1 MLMIKPY
8 ASLLMLSLFALLST
22 GCKTFP
28 KGEKNGVAQKARV
41 LFDTDANNE
50 VDDQHALAYLLFNG
64 KAFQVEGIT
73 VNATYNG
80 GTIDSHYREA
90 ERVIRLCGTEGRF
103 PLVKGADKDFTTIKN
118 AIHQTTFDGS
128 EAVNLIIEKA
138 RTGNGQPLVIIAVG
152 KLTNIAL
159 ALTKD
164 STIASK
170 VRVVWLGSN
179 YPESGEYN
187 QDNDTAALNY
197 LLDSEVPFEMVTV
210 RYGKPSG
217 TDAVKVTK
225 EEITKNMTG
234 KGPRIAQAVV
244 GRHGAAFT
252 TFGDYSVNLFEHIE
266 LYGTPPARSLF
277 DMAAVAVVKNPS
289 WAKKRELPAPALVN
303 NQWVERP
310 ANRRMITVWENFD
323 RDKIMQDYFKTMKR
337 YHLVTK

>member
-138 RTGNGQPLVIIAVG
+138 RTGNRKPLVVIAVG

-159 ALTKD
+159 ALAKD

-303 NQWVERP
+303 NQWAEQP
-310 ANRRMITVWENFD
+310 ANRRLITVWENFD

>member
-234 KGPRIAQAVV
+234 KGPRVAQAVV

-303 NQWVERP
+303 NQWAEQP
-310 ANRRMITVWENFD
+310 ANRRLITVWENFD

>member
-64 KAFQVEGIT
+64 KAFQVDGIT

-90 ERVIRLCGTEGRF
+90 ERVIRLCDTEGRF

-179 YPESGEYN
+179 YPEPGEYN

-197 LLDSEVPFEMVTV
+197 LLNSEVPFEMVTV

-225 EEITKNMTG
+225 EEIIKNMTG
-234 KGPRIAQAVV
+234 KGPRVAQAVV

-303 NQWVERP
+303 NQWAEQP
-310 ANRRMITVWENFD
+310 ANRRLITVWENFD

>member
-1 MLMIKPY
+1 
-8 ASLLMLSLFALLST
+8 MLSVFVLLST
-22 GCKTFP
+22 SCKTFP

-80 GTIDSHYREA
+80 GNIDSHYREA
-90 ERVIRLCGTEGRF
+90 ERVVRLCGTEGRF
-103 PLVKGADKDFTTIKN
+103 PLVKGADKDFNTIKN
-118 AIHQTTFDGS
+118 AMHQTRFDGS
-128 EAVNLIIEKA
+128 DAVNLIIEKA
-138 RTGNGQPLVIIAVG
+138 HAENTQLLVLIAVG

-159 ALTKD
+159 AVAKD

-170 VRVVWLGSN
+170 IKVVWLGSN
-179 YPESGEYN
+179 YPEPGEYN

-197 LLDSEVPFEMVTV
+197 LLDSKVPFEMVTV

-217 TDAVKVTK
+217 TDAVKVTR
-225 EEITKNMTG
+225 EEIIKNMSG
-234 KGPRIAQAVV
+234 KGPRVAQAVV

-289 WAKKRELPAPALVN
+289 WAKRRNLPAPTLIN

-310 ANRRMITVWENFD
+310 ANRRLITVWENFD
-323 RDKIMQDYFKTMKR
+323 RNKIMQDYFKIMKQ
-337 YHLVTK
+337 YQLVGN

>member
-8 ASLLMLSLFALLST
+8 ASFLMLSLFALLST

-64 KAFQVEGIT
+64 KAFQVDGIT

-90 ERVIRLCGTEGRF
+90 ERVIRLCDTEGRF

-138 RTGNGQPLVIIAVG
+138 RTANGQPLVVIAVG

-159 ALTKD
+159 ALAKD
-164 STIASK
+164 STITSK

-197 LLDSEVPFEMVTV
+197 LLNSEVPFEMVTV

-225 EEITKNMTG
+225 EEIIKNMTG
-234 KGPRIAQAVV
+234 KGPRVAQAVV

-310 ANRRMITVWENFD
+310 ANRRLITVWENFD

>member
-8 ASLLMLSLFALLST
+8 ASFLMLSLFALLST

-64 KAFQVEGIT
+64 KAFQVDGIT

-90 ERVIRLCGTEGRF
+90 ERVIRLCDTEGRF

-138 RTGNGQPLVIIAVG
+138 RTANGQPLVVIAVG

-159 ALTKD
+159 ALAKD
-164 STIASK
+164 STITSK

-197 LLDSEVPFEMVTV
+197 LLNSEVPFEMVTV

-225 EEITKNMTG
+225 EEIIKNMTG
-234 KGPRIAQAVV
+234 KGPRVAQAVV

-289 WAKKRELPAPALVN
+289 LAKKRELPAPALVN

-310 ANRRMITVWENFD
+310 ANRRLITVWENFD